1 MPHDY
6 GAQRRETFQTF
17 RMSKGVSLPKTAV
30 VEFAFFI
37 EELDASWSAF
47 ERALRL
53 AGFGTQR
60 MKDGET
66 LIATF
71 GPMPITPEA
80 IWEREHAATEIAL
93 KHDFYPD
100 GWELAE

>member
-1 MPHDY
+1 MSHDY
-6 GAQRRETFQTF
+6 NAQRRETFQTF
-17 RMSKGVSLPKTAV
+17 KLSKGTSLPKEAV

-37 EELDASWSAF
+37 EEPAF

-53 AGFGTQR
+53 AGFTTR
-60 MKDGET
+60 REKDGET
-66 LIATF
+66 LIAAF
-71 GPMPITPEA
+71 GPMPVTPEA